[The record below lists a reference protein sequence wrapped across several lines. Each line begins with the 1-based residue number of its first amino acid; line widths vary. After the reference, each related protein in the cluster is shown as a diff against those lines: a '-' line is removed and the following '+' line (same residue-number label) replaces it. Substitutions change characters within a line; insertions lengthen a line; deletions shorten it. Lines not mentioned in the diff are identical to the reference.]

1 MGSNILKTQKN
12 LMKLILSIILCQA
25 VGAIGALFTSSSI
38 SIWYSQLVKPKF
50 TPPNWLFAPVWIT
63 LYLLMGL
70 SLFLILIKG
79 KEKKLKRTLFIF
91 AIQLFLNGLWSYLFF
106 GLRSPFYGFIEIIVL
121 WIAILFTIVKVF
133 KISKA
138 AAILLIPYI
147 VWVTIAAALNYYI
160 LRLNI

>member
-1 MGSNILKTQKN
+1 M
-12 LMKLILSIILCQA
+12 
-25 VGAIGALFTSSSI
+25 V
-38 SIWYSQLVKPKF
+38 Y
-50 TPPNWLFAPVWIT
+50 
-63 LYLLMGL
+63 GL
-70 SLFLILIKG
+70 
-79 KEKKLKRTLFIF
+79 
-91 AIQLFLNGLWSYLFF
+91 LFF